1 MTGFIEDLNKSVA
14 KGVEDL
20 NKEIRSRR
28 AEGYTKQ
35 RNVFERAWL
44 YLTRLGKP
52 KKSELSKP

>member
-35 RNVFERAWL
+35 RNVLERAWL